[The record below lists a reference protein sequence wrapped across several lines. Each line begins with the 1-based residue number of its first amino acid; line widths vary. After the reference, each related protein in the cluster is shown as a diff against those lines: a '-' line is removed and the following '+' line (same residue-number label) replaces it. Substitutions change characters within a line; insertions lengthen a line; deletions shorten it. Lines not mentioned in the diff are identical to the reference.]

1 MVNRPPARLDGLP
14 RLSVKRVPEVFQ
26 LRTHGLLLAFAAL
39 LVGSIATHAAAARKV
54 HILVLREHGI
64 GSAAAAQP
72 YVDKFVAV
80 AASKN
85 QWSAAQGKYVTR
97 RSQAAKYIKK
107 HQPQFGIMSV
117 GAFLAMRSAHNL
129 DVLGYVATKHA
140 GGRRYH
146 LISRDKSD
154 LAGCKGEKVASNHFG
169 DKKLINKVVAVG
181 AFKISDFTPLRTRR
195 PVQTIKAVLRGKAA
209 CALIDDAQFSELT
222 HIDGTAGIRS
232 VWKSAKLPPM
242 PVVAF
247 SSASS
252 SERAKFKA
260 SFGAICSGGGKSY
273 CDKVGIVS
281 LNASGVSHYQ
291 GVIAQY
297 GN

>member
-1 MVNRPPARLDGLP
+1 M
-14 RLSVKRVPEVFQ
+14 SVKRVPEVFQ
-26 LRTHGLLLAFAAL
+26 LRTHGLLLILAAL
-39 LVGSIATHAAAARKV
+39 LAGSFSTHAAAAGKIHV
-54 HILVLREHGI
+54 LVLREHGI

-72 YVDKFVAV
+72 YVDKFVQV
-80 AASKN
+80 AASKA
-85 QWSAAQGKYVTR
+85 QWGAAAGKYVTR
-97 RSQAAKYIKK
+97 RSQAKKYITKRN
-107 HQPQFGIMSV
+107 PQFGILSL
-117 GAFLAMRSAHNL
+117 GAFLAMRKAHNL
-129 DVLGYVATKHA
+129 DVLGYVAAKHA

-154 LAGCKGEKVASNHFG
+154 LAGCKGAKLASNHFG
-169 DKKLINKVVAVG
+169 DKKFVNAVVAAG
-181 AFKISDFTPLRTRR
+181 SFKIGDFTPVKTRR
-195 PVQTIKAVLRGKAA
+195 PVQTIKAVIRGKAA
-209 CALIDDAQFSELT
+209 CALIDDAQLSELT
-222 HIDGTAGIRS
+222 HIDGAAGVRS

-252 SERAKFKA
+252 GERAKFKA
-260 SFGAICSGGGKSY
+260 TFGAICAGAGKSY

-281 LNASGVSHYQ
+281 LNASGASHYR